1 MSHHEITINEDL
13 WFVAFSQERGKV
25 HFGFAAAPAI
35 VTSGQHE
42 LLTFVT
48 EGEMSAKIDQ
58 LKGVTGWYEAHKPIS
73 VETDIAGNVT

>member
-1 MSHHEITINEDL
+1 MSHHEININEDL
-13 WFVAFSQERGKV
+13 WFVAFTQERGTV
-25 HFGFAAAPAI
+25 HFGFAAAPSI

-48 EGEMSAKIDQ
+48 EVEMSEKVDQ

-73 VETDIAGNVT
+73 VETDIASNVT